1 VFNGKNTRFKTTTL
15 TRHADSTDHND
26 AVYPE
31 SVQGKLLKAV
41 EKVLSEKEATAIV
54 ALNSTFWIVQEHI
67 AISKQHNLLELLP
80 ELNCP
85 QVSDL
90 NTGKKI
96 TYTSDKADV
105 DMLSALDY
113 LAGENVDQSLL
124 KSPFISFLCD
134 ERTYIGVIYSRVIY
148 TYTYTPSTLFLTNL
162 KFESATGEF
171 LFRAEGIDLG
181 KSIFPAKVMS

>member
-67 AISKQHNLLELLP
+67 AISKQHTLLELLP

-96 TYTSDKADV
+96 TYTSDKVDV
-105 DMLSALDY
+105 DMLSALAC
-113 LAGENVDQSLL
+113 LARENVDQSLL
-124 KSPFISFLCD
+124 KSPFISLLCD
-134 ERTYIGVIYSRVIY
+134 ERTYIDVH
-148 TYTYTPSTLFLTNL
+148 N
-162 KFESATGEF
+162 K
-171 LFRAEGIDLG
+171 
-181 KSIFPAKVMS
+181 